1 MIRLLKNILLFFVA
15 IVLLLTVGGF
25 GLVYTVF
32 DSIINIRKISF
43 FKYWGDIVYTI
54 NVGVDKIGNV
64 LLGKFLNEFAVTKVE
79 YPFGSIND
87 TISYALAKNIGNLTS
102 LGRFIVDVLEYLDPG
117 HMEKSI
123 KERI

>member
-15 IVLLLTVGGF
+15 IVLLLTVGSF

-32 DSIINIRKISF
+32 DSIFNIRNISF
-43 FKYWGDIVYTI
+43 FKYWGDLIYTI
-54 NVGVDKIGNV
+54 NVGLDKIGNV
-64 LLGKFLNEFAVTKVE
+64 LLGKFLNKFAVKNVN

-87 TISYALAKNIGNLTS
+87 TISYALAKNIDNLTP
-102 LGRFIVDVLEYLDPG
+102 LGKFVVGTLERLDPG
-117 HMEKSI
+117 HMDRSI